1 MFIKKLIFALCGIF
15 HLPALYFSLM
25 GRFPSRERDMPEK
38 IRLFARILMA
48 ELEDLADDIDTWGK
62 YLDERHKEDKISEYV
77 FLQNSATL
85 KRELDDTRTILKD
98 IAEDSTEGCA
108 DLDGARSH
116 YLAIVA
122 EAAARCEFRKA
133 VTDLVTKKIEK
144 AYSYVKA

>member
-1 MFIKKLIFALCGIF
+1 
-15 HLPALYFSLM
+15 
-25 GRFPSRERDMPEK
+25 MPEK
-38 IRLFARILMA
+38 IRLFSRILIA

-98 IAEDSTEGCA
+98 IAADSTEGCA
-108 DLDGARSH
+108 DLDGARNH

-122 EAAARCEFRKA
+122 KAAARCEFRKA